1 MQSNRGSAILC
12 IVDPAWEH
20 YKDKDN
26 KGQKTMKETTKE
38 TVKEVIG
45 IAILLGLF
53 AFFVK
58 VWFVMEGF
66 EIRW

>member
-1 MQSNRGSAILC
+1 
-12 IVDPAWEH
+12 
-20 YKDKDN
+20 
-26 KGQKTMKETTKE
+26 MKETTKE